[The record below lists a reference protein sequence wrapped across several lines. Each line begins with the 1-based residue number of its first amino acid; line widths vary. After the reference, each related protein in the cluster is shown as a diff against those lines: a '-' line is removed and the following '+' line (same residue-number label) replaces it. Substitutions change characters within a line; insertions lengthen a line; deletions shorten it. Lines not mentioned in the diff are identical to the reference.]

1 MITEIVKYSS
11 GSDDAMRVRMLFC
24 RESSATNPPE
34 RNPLIETKFND
45 LLEKIAQEAFDE
57 GRAYER
63 KRPRN
68 D

>member
-1 MITEIVKYSS
+1 
-11 GSDDAMRVRMLFC
+11 MRIRTLFC